1 MALVGLDVG
10 TTGCKAVVFDPQG
23 NILGQGFEEYGILC
37 NEPGMAEQDAEQV
50 WKITCNVL
58 KKALTESADK
68 DIRALSLSVQ
78 GDAIIPV
85 DKNFQAVYHAILGM
99 DYRSLDQAKRC
110 DDMFGARRLFDL
122 TGMRSHP
129 MNSVV
134 KMLWLKEK
142 RPEAYKN
149 AWKITTY
156 ADFILGKLGAAPVI
170 DYTMASRTM
179 AFDLQQRQWSAQ
191 ILEGL
196 DIAPELLSEARPSG
210 SVVGQVSATA
220 AAATGLPQGVLLVTG
235 GHDQTCAALGAG
247 VICEGKGVVST
258 GTAEVLSTAFQAPAL
273 NEAMYAGFY
282 PCYFYVREGMYFT
295 FALNHVGGI
304 LLRWYRDQF
313 AAVEVQ
319 EAEQNGLDPY
329 AHILSKTPD
338 KPSHVMVLPHL
349 NGSGTPWCD
358 MESKG
363 AIVGL
368 TLATTRHEI
377 ARAIL
382 ESQTYELKINL
393 ATLEQAGVKVEEFS
407 AVGGG
412 AKSALW
418 LQIKA
423 DILGRPIQ
431 TLKIREAACLG
442 AAILAGAAAGIYQ
455 SLDEGVAQTVR
466 PQAIFTPNPGRQAH
480 YQELYET
487 YTQIYP
493 ALRPINARLNST
505 IHDH

>member
-1 MALVGLDVG
+1 MTLVGLDVG
-10 TTGCKAVVFDPQG
+10 TTGCKAVVFDPEG

-37 NEPGMAEQDAEQV
+37 DEPGMAEQDAEQV
-50 WKITCNVL
+50 WQITCGVL
-58 KKALTESADK
+58 KKALTESAAK
-68 DIRALSLSVQ
+68 DICALSLSVQ

-85 DKNFQAVYHAILGM
+85 NKHFQPVYPAILGM
-99 DYRSLDQAKRC
+99 DYRSIEQARRC
-110 DDMFGARRLFDL
+110 DNFFGARQIFEL

-129 MNSVV
+129 INSVV

-142 RPEAYKN
+142 RPEAYRKT
-149 AWKITTY
+149 WKITTY

-179 AFDLQQRQWSAQ
+179 AFDLQQRQWSHQ
-191 ILEGL
+191 ILERL
-196 DIAPELLSEARPSG
+196 DIAPDLLSEAQPSG
-210 SVVGQVSATA
+210 SVVGKVSA
-220 AAATGLPQGVLLVTG
+220 AAAELTGLPHGVLLVTG

-247 VICEGKGVVST
+247 VISEGKAVVST
-258 GTAEVLSTAFQAPAL
+258 GTAEVLSTTFQAPAL

-282 PCYFYVREGMYFT
+282 PCYLHAKEGMYFT
-295 FALNHVGGI
+295 FTLNHVGGI

-313 AAVEVQ
+313 AAGEVQ
-319 EAEQNGLDPY
+319 EAEQTGSDPY
-329 AHILSKTPD
+329 LCILSKVPQ

-377 ARAIL
+377 ARAVL

-393 ATLEQAGVKVEEFS
+393 ATLEQAGVHVEELS

-418 LQIKA
+418 LQVKA

-442 AAILAGAAAGIYQ
+442 SAILAGAAVGVYQ
-455 SLDEGVAQTVR
+455 SVDEGVAHTVR
-466 PQAIFTPNPGRQAH
+466 PQTIFTPDPGRQAD

-493 ALRPINARLNST
+493 ALRPINARLDST
-505 IHDH
+505 MHDH

>member
-1 MALVGLDVG
+1 MTLVGLDVG

-23 NILGQGFEEYGILC
+23 NILGQGFEEYDILC
-37 NEPGMAEQDAEQV
+37 DEPGMAEQDAEQV
-50 WKITCNVL
+50 WKITCRVL
-58 KKALTESADK
+58 KKALTERAVK

-85 DKNFQAVYHAILGM
+85 NENFQAVYPAVLGM
-99 DYRSLDQAKRC
+99 DYRSIEQAKRC
-110 DDMFGARRLFDL
+110 DELFGARQIFEL

-142 RPEAYKN
+142 RPEAYNK

-156 ADFILGKLGAAPVI
+156 ADFILGKLGAASVI

-191 ILEGL
+191 ILEQL
-196 DIAPELLSEARPSG
+196 DIAPDLLSEAQPSG
-210 SVVGQVSATA
+210 SVVGKVSA
-220 AAATGLPQGVLLVTG
+220 AAAETTGLPQGTLLVAG

-247 VICEGKGVVST
+247 VVCEGKGVVST

-282 PCYFYVREGMYFT
+282 PCYLYTKDGMYFT

-319 EAEQNGLDPY
+319 EAQQEGIDPY
-329 AHILSKTPD
+329 TRILSKVPD

-368 TLATTRHEI
+368 TLATSRHEI

-393 ATLEQAGVKVEEFS
+393 ATLEQAGVMVKELS

-418 LQIKA
+418 LQLKA
-423 DILGRPIQ
+423 DILGRPINTLQ
-431 TLKIREAACLG
+431 TREAACLG
-442 AAILAGAAAGIYQ
+442 AAILAGAAAGVYQ
-455 SLDEGVAQTVR
+455 SVDEGVAQTVR
-466 PQAIFTPNPGRQAH
+466 SQTIFTPDPGRQAQ

-493 ALRPINARLNST
+493 VLRPINARL
-505 IHDH
+505 